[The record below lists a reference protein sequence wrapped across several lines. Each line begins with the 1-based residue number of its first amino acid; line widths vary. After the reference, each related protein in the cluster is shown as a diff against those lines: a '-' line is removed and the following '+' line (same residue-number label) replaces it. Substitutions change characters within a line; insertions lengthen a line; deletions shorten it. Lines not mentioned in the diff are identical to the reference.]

1 MRTIR
6 HFLLGLMS
14 AVFSLAVLVSAASA
28 QKAVWQTD
36 FAAAQAKAKAENK
49 LLLADFTGSD
59 WCPWCQ
65 KLKAE
70 VFDKKPFA
78 VQAAK
83 QFVLVQLD
91 FPHEKELPAE
101 LKQQNDKLARQYG
114 INTFPSILIL
124 HPNGGLIA
132 HTGYREGGAE
142 GYCEWLGDLLK
153 TNDSLAGLRLQLP
166 DAKGLDRAKLLD
178 QLIDAYNKLGNPIAA
193 IAGWEKEIIN
203 LDVDNQAGLKTKYQF
218 RTMMAQVAAQKQAH
232 KMDAALTT
240 VEKILE
246 LPGLAPRQKQG
257 AYLTVA
263 DYMGSHQGP
272 IRTIAKLKEALE
284 AAPASPNAPAVKEA
298 IERLEE
304 RAKAE
309 AAALKLKA
317 EVAGASGPKRLKL
330 LNQLIEEY
338 GKLGNHIHGQD
349 QSADVDKW
357 RKEVA
362 DLAPENK
369 VGSN

>member
-91 FPHEKELPAE
+91 FPHEKELPDE

-114 INTFPSILIL
+114 INTFPSVLIL
-124 HPNGGLIA
+124 NPNGGLIA

-153 TNDSLAGLRLQLP
+153 TNDKPG
-166 DAKGLDRAKLLD
+166 G
-178 QLIDAYNKLGNPIAA
+178 
-193 IAGWEKEIIN
+193 
-203 LDVDNQAGLKTKYQF
+203 
-218 RTMMAQVAAQKQAH
+218 
-232 KMDAALTT
+232 AALAT
-240 VEKILE
+240 
-246 LPGLAPRQKQG
+246 ARR
-257 AYLTVA
+257 
-263 DYMGSHQGP
+263 QGP
-272 IRTIAKLKEALE
+272 RSGET
-284 AAPASPNAPAVKEA
+284 PGPTDR
-298 IERLEE
+298 RL
-304 RAKAE
+304 
-309 AAALKLKA
+309 
-317 EVAGASGPKRLKL
+317 
-330 LNQLIEEY
+330 
-338 GKLGNHIHGQD
+338 
-349 QSADVDKW
+349 
-357 RKEVA
+357 
-362 DLAPENK
+362 
-369 VGSN
+369 